1 MWHCLHDGSLFV
13 LINID
18 LWWPEGQMD
27 GNRAMAYNWL
37 VQHCTVKLYSTDAM
51 YIWEQ
56 MIILYF
62 NNIYIIWYYSIDM
75 WWYTVRKLH
84 QSWWVQFSSALVRVL
99 VGWHQKLAVMC
110 FTQTSTLWRLSSTL
124 SNICI
129 FVLLFIIEGVLKLS
143 TDHDNFSP
151 LFVNSFFD
159 KKSGWICT
167 CDVKKICSHQAH
179 AHFLLSW
186 SFLVTADWLG
196 PSPQKRK
203 S

>member
-18 LWWPEGQMD
+18 VWWPEGQMD

-62 NNIYIIWYYSIDM
+62 NNIYIIWYYSIYM

-143 TDHDNFSP
+143 TDHDSFSP
-151 LFVNSFFD
+151 LFVTRMRGSAIR
-159 KKSGWICT
+159 SVRSQW
-167 CDVKKICSHQAH
+167 
-179 AHFLLSW
+179 
-186 SFLVTADWLG
+186 
-196 PSPQKRK
+196 
-203 S
+203 